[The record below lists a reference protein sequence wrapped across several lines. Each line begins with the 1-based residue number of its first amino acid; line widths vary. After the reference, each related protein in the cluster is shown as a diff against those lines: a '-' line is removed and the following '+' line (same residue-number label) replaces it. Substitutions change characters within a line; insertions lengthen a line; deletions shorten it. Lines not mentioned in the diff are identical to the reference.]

1 MSVGGISGS
10 RYESMRAQFES
21 FRSGSSRLQK
31 ADLEELKTALTSE
44 GVADEKAT
52 SGIDELISKFSEID
66 TNGDGISTDELETAA
81 QSGAITMKKPQ
92 GGPPPGGMKGPPP
105 GPPPGGMGGPG
116 GAQGTEGEQQGVA
129 QSDLMGYD
137 LFEEFKKKL
146 QEQSDL
152 TTQNTESTDASAST
166 EETLLDVLSQM
177 SSSSESE
184 FEDSSDLSS
193 SKSNAQS
200 LAKMLNQQIMAAYG
214 RNSFS
219 QQFDVSSILGGG
231 ITV

>member
-1 MSVGGISGS
+1 
-10 RYESMRAQFES
+10 MRAQFES
-21 FRSGSSRLQK
+21 FRSGSSKLQK
-31 ADLEELKTALTSE
+31 SDLEDLKTALTTE
-44 GVADEKAT
+44 GVTDEKST

-66 TNGDGISTDELETAA
+66 TNGDGISTDELDTAA
-81 QSGAITMKKPQ
+81 QSGAITMKGPQ

-105 GPPPGGMGGPG
+105 GPPPGGMGGGPG
-116 GAQGTEGEQQGVA
+116 GATGSEDEQQGVA

-152 TTQNTESTDASAST
+152 TAQNTDSTDASTST
-166 EETLLDVLSQM
+166 EETLIDLLSQLNKSSESASEDSSD
-177 SSSSESE
+177 SSSSE
-184 FEDSSDLSS
+184 
-193 SKSNAQS
+193 SNAQS

-214 RNSFS
+214 RNSS
-219 QQFDVSSILGGG
+219 PQQFDVSSLLGDG